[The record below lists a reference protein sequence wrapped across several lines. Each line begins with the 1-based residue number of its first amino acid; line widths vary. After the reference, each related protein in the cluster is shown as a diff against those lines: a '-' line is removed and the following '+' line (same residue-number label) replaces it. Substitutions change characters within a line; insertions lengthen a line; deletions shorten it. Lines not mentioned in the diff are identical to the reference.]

1 MHSPGTSDS
10 VDSGPSNEAL
20 RAWAS
25 LQCGDVDDIEPLG
38 LGGETRLMSREEL
51 LDTKEVAAEQG
62 PDAEDSPSRREL
74 GVVEG
79 A

>member
-25 LQCGDVDDIEPLG
+25 LQCGDVGPTPRSLGDKSAPLKVG
-38 LGGETRLMSREEL
+38 K
-51 LDTKEVAAEQG
+51 KEIGICV
-62 PDAEDSPSRREL
+62 
-74 GVVEG
+74 
-79 A
+79 